1 MSSRSRYKDVAFEFL
16 KFISSDEKFQ
26 HQIWEFSNMLP
37 VNRNVFDSI
46 YRSGVMQRDGMRP
59 LDRQFIETVIANS
72 YIDPDFKK
80 YPVIDKYITQRIFTI
95 IAQDDDLSHGVGDLR
110 QLINELLA
118 DGYSLKTP

>member
-1 MSSRSRYKDVAFEFL
+1 
-16 KFISSDEKFQ
+16 
-26 HQIWEFSNMLP
+26 
-37 VNRNVFDSI
+37 
-46 YRSGVMQRDGMRP
+46 MRP

-95 IAQDDDLSHGVGDLR
+95 IAQDDNLSHGVDDLR

-118 DGYSLKTP
+118 DGYSLKTL